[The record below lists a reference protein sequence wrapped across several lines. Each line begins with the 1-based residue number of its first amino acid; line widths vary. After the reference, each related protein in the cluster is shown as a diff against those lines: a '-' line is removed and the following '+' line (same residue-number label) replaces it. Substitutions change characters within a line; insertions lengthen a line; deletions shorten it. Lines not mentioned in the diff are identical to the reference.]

1 MKHAMRIVV
10 LFATMATMTASP
22 AKAQV
27 GYSAWFN
34 NFNVWNYSGQT
45 ANDFELYLGGVSS
58 NQIKTYYT
66 GSYPDYAVT
75 NVADGV
81 IVEWTGSTTAN
92 GAYAHFGVH
101 LNPFVNPSAFNLTWT
116 SNGTNIESVQTVQS
130 HWGTTNIAPVN
141 IITNPGP
148 DPVWI
153 VVGAAA
159 GTNAVQL
166 NDLVVGGTVWSNV
179 TIWTTNYLAVGGT
192 FTNNFFDTY
201 GYLSNSAVY
210 YTGLIIQQFS
220 DPEDDQM
227 GQEQLVDFAFVNVG
241 PPLMQITAIQV
252 IGTNVLVT
260 MPSVSGA
267 TYQLQFTPSM
277 VPTNWSNVVG
287 ASQPGTGSSI
297 TLTNFGGATQTQGFY
312 RFAITP

>member
-141 IITNPGP
+141 IITNPRTRPGVDRCGGRRRDECGP
-148 DPVWI
+148 IERSGGWGHG
-153 VVGAAA
+153 VVKC
-159 GTNAVQL
+159 
-166 NDLVVGGTVWSNV
+166 
-179 TIWTTNYLAVGGT
+179 NYL
-192 FTNNFFDTY
+192 DDK
-201 GYLSNSAVY
+201 LSCCRRH
-210 YTGLIIQQFS
+210 
-220 DPEDDQM
+220 
-227 GQEQLVDFAFVNVG
+227 
-241 PPLMQITAIQV
+241 
-252 IGTNVLVT
+252 
-260 MPSVSGA
+260 
-267 TYQLQFTPSM
+267 
-277 VPTNWSNVVG
+277 
-287 ASQPGTGSSI
+287 
-297 TLTNFGGATQTQGFY
+297 FY
-312 RFAITP
+312 